1 MNVINTYCN
10 GVAAYVVHVYRS
22 GTNRHHEEQPATII
36 SVQYSHVDDPKCP
49 DSITRTYRCTA
60 TAVPSLSCR
69 RVARASQLTCVLQPS
84 FTAGRTERLGWRD
97 ESIELAPRLRT
108 ASRHR
113 QNPKQLS
120 RGHAWRR
127 VERRA
132 PPRGTYGRQEAAGA
146 ALLLPTLPPAC
157 DDDVVVYSRR

>member
-36 SVQYSHVDDPKCP
+36 SVQYSHVDDPTCHA
-49 DSITRTYRCTA
+49 STTRTYRCTA

-120 RGHAWRR
+120 RGHAWEHGVVSSVEPRLAGRTGGRRRRARRCCCQLCPRR
-127 VERRA
+127 VM
-132 PPRGTYGRQEAAGA
+132 T
-146 ALLLPTLPPAC
+146 TW
-157 DDDVVVYSRR
+157 